1 VGGKTPADA
10 QGGQAPGTPYRR
22 AVSSG
27 MGKPPAKKPPAPSVK
42 KRAPP
47 GLETNAQVVGEIYT
61 AFQRLD
67 ADEELL
73 AIVGS

>member
-1 VGGKTPADA
+1 
-10 QGGQAPGTPYRR
+10 
-22 AVSSG
+22 
-27 MGKPPAKKPPAPSVK
+27 MGKPPAEKPPAPSVK

-47 GLETNAQVVGEIYT
+47 GPETNAQVVGEIYT

-73 AIVGS
+73 AIVGSWRDGLSDDDAAKVQRRPADPLS